1 MKSIALGNFDGV
13 HSGHRAV
20 LQNAARFQESV
31 CLLFRTHPAQVLG
44 APAFAAILSR
54 EETERKVLECGIG
67 HCVYLDF
74 EAIKEFSPERFFED
88 ILIAKLGADV
98 ICCGYNYSF
107 GKDRRGDVK
116 LLRELC
122 ERHGK
127 ELLVCEPVEYAGAP
141 VSSSRIRA
149 CLQRGE
155 VEQANAMLG
164 YNFYYESEIV
174 TGKQLGR
181 ELGFPT
187 INQYLGKQLVQP
199 RAGVYAASVCI
210 GENIYRGLTNIGDN
224 PTIGSDSFRSETYVF
239 DFDKD
244 VYGQTA
250 RVELLRFIRAEM
262 KFESIDALRAQVL
275 EDIER
280 AKEDV

>member
-1 MKSIALGNFDGV
+1 MTSVALGNFDGV

-20 LQNAARFQESV
+20 LQNAARFEQSV
-31 CLLFRTHPAQVLG
+31 CLLFRTHPARVLG

-54 EETERKVLECGIG
+54 EANEAKILECGIG
-67 HCVYLDF
+67 RCAYLDF
-74 EAIKEFSPERFFED
+74 EEIKDFSPEQFFEK
-88 ILIAKLGADV
+88 ILIGTLGADV

-107 GKDRRGDVK
+107 GKDRRGNVA

-122 ERHGK
+122 ARHGK
-127 ELLVCEPVEYAGAP
+127 QLLVSEPVNYAGAP

-164 YNFYYESEIV
+164 YNFFYEGEVVS
-174 TGKQLGR
+174 GKRLGR

-187 INQYLGKQLVQP
+187 LNQYLSKHLVQP
-199 RAGVYAASVCI
+199 RAGVYAASVRI
-210 GENIYRGLTNIGDN
+210 GANTYRGLTNIGDN
-224 PTIGSDSFRSETYVF
+224 PTIGSDNFRSETYVF
-239 DFDKD
+239 DFDKE

-250 RVELLRFIRAEM
+250 RIELLHFIRPEQT
-262 KFESIDALRAQVL
+262 FESIGALRAQVL
-275 EDIER
+275 QDIER
-280 AKEDV
+280 AKENV